1 MQKKH
6 RSFQEIC
13 LYYRQIVIL
22 LVTCL
27 VALGVYGLVN
37 INKNEFPDYTV
48 REGIVAAVYP
58 GATSEEVEQQVTK
71 PLERYIFSYKEVLR
85 GQG

>member
-6 RSFQEIC
+6 RPFQEIC

-27 VALGVYGLVN
+27 VALGIYGLVN
-37 INKNEFPDYTV
+37 INKNEFPRLYC
-48 REGIVAAVYP
+48 A
-58 GATSEEVEQQVTK
+58 
-71 PLERYIFSYKEVLR
+71 
-85 GQG
+85 